1 MRKNKVSPIS
11 VILVVVGGLVAL
23 MGVDY
28 AFSMVPVGNALAG
41 VALEADGKVGGYTTA
56 TSDSGFFGV
65 EAPTTLKGQW
75 DKCTG
80 SVQAVLVRSG
90 LYMVK
95 DGAAVVQRVVL
106 MRLFHYTGYWHRNY
120 CSFATQNVKIH
131 VKVRTDIM
139 KGVPSYATISGV
151 ENIDQAS
158 EFLAKAEE
166 LERKCRVTPVG
177 EGGCSDDWPQRVE
190 ELRRQAGIK
199 RIPAVCRNETSTI
212 ADCSV
217 ELGYVPK
224 QWGDPN
230 IPPEALN
237 AYIYVDLYTLPPEG
251 SIFQV
256 EYTKEVVARIGA
268 VSLRPRHVAGQGV
281 IEPPSCPEGTSANY
295 IPAFKHM
302 GEQYYEIECSVSKP
316 ILVLVKAPKD
326 FTVKTTFTTATST
339 TWFGTQVS
347 TFTTAYQ
354 TTVPN
359 LIIQTINNPTTIT
372 LQAFQKTHTLTIVN
386 PAEQAQQL
394 AKEYSPQPRKPLL
407 WIVTEW
413 FKNIFNTLMKFITGA

>member
-1 MRKNKVSPIS
+1 MDEMRKNKVSPIS

-106 MRLFHYTGYWHRNY
+106 MRLFHYTGYWHRDY

-224 QWGDPN
+224 EWSDPN

-237 AYIYVDLYTLPPEG
+237 AYIYVDLYTLPPGG
-251 SIFQV
+251 SIFTV
-256 EYTKEVVARIGA
+256 EYQDRVEFRAWGA
-268 VSLRPRHVAGQGV
+268 
-281 IEPPSCPEGTSANY
+281 CPEGTTNLGVASSSSY
-295 IPAFKHM
+295 GGRIDY
-302 GEQYYEIECSVSKP
+302 QYKCGTRVP
-316 ILVLVKAPKD
+316 VLVLIKANTD
-326 FTVKTTFTTATST
+326 ITTRPLVTTTTTST
-339 TWFGTQVS
+339 LTTLVGTQE
-347 TFTTAYQ
+347 TTM
-354 TTVPN
+354 TT
-359 LIIQTINNPTTIT
+359 
-372 LQAFQKTHTLTIVN
+372 
-386 PAEQAQQL
+386 
-394 AKEYSPQPRKPLL
+394 
-407 WIVTEW
+407 
-413 FKNIFNTLMKFITGA
+413 